1 MLKKITFVFLMLIT
15 NYCFSQEKE
24 EFNTDFLI
32 DFFGLRDFQ
41 YSRLMDTVTFINRNS
56 VSGKIDTLCILK
68 QSWAFDKIILSE
80 KVYTE
85 IFDNFEKKVNSQSN
99 ERVFEIKIYGT
110 DDISSY
116 YFKRVNGLWHL
127 VKKVDLYN

>member
-1 MLKKITFVFLMLIT
+1 MLKKIIFVFLILFSEIS
-15 NYCFSQEKE
+15 FSQENE
-24 EFNTDFLI
+24 EFNIDFLI

-41 YSRLMDTVTFINRNS
+41 NSRLMDTVTFIKRNS

-85 IFDNFEKKVNSQSN
+85 IFDNFGKKINSQSN

-116 YFKRVNGLWHL
+116 YFKRVNGLWYL
-127 VKKVDLYN
+127 VKKVD